1 MNHKQYPTETKEQ
14 QELFDYLNFAYIGG
28 RYRSEEEFPVTKG
41 QLDYW
46 SKEADKLLKLTETI
60 CKERIE
66 CLKEIE
72 QELKSKNG

>member
-1 MNHKQYPTETKEQ
+1 MP
-14 QELFDYLNFAYIGG
+14 YIGG
-28 RYRSEEEFPVTKG
+28 RYRSEEEYPVTKR

-46 SKEADKLLKLTETI
+46 SKEAVKLLKLTETI